1 MCGVEELMVL
11 TNDYRRPKGDTP
23 DASWVNALQRE
34 VSRDVRVDI
43 NELRTEM
50 AAMQATLLR
59 RMTDVHVAAPT
70 VNVEAPKV
78 TVDAPVEVDLG
89 ELAKRFAGLEAA
101 VKAQTAMLAKP
112 ITRTVV
118 RDSEGRI
125 VSMTEKRG

>member
-1 MCGVEELMVL
+1 MVM
-11 TNDYRRPKGDTP
+11 NDYRRPKGDTP
-23 DASWVNALQRE
+23 DASWVDSLRRE
-34 VSRDVRVDI
+34 LSREVRVDL
-43 NELRTEM
+43 NEMRTEM

-59 RMTDVHVAAPT
+59 RMTDVHVAAPNVT
-70 VNVEAPKV
+70 VDAPKV

-101 VKAQTAMLAKP
+101 LKAQTAMLAKP